1 MAVPLAE
8 TRDRPAGGA
17 AAPARERPADAS
29 SSVPDVSV
37 IVPVHSPLAQLTD
50 VVRSLS
56 AELERLGR
64 SYEFLL
70 VFDGVR
76 GRAWGEALELASAP
90 GARVRT
96 IGLQQTFGDSVCL
109 SAGFE
114 QAQGRVILTS
124 PQYVQIDP
132 HELGAMLAALEQ
144 GADFVTPWR
153 HPRIDPYLNRVQSAF
168 FNWLMR
174 RVVHMRFHDLNCT
187 FRALRREVL
196 EELVLYG
203 DMYRFLPVI
212 AYRQGFRVVE
222 VKVRHLQEWGGA
234 GFFGAAVYARRLLD
248 ILGMVFLAKFTLRP
262 LRFFGAL
269 GAMLILPGGLLAGTM
284 TLQWLLGSEGLW
296 GRPMFQIAFMAII
309 LGVQIIGFGLVG
321 EIIIFTQA
329 RNLREY
335 RIERVYESRAVR
347 QETPANGTD
356 ADDGDGDG

>member
-1 MAVPLAE
+1 MRNRESATDP
-8 TRDRPAGGA
+8 
-17 AAPARERPADAS
+17 AAPRPGPEPVQRATL
-29 SSVPDVSV
+29 DVSV
-37 IVPVHSPLAQLTD
+37 IVPVHSPGAEVRD
-50 VVRSLS
+50 VVRALS
-56 AELERLGR
+56 AELDMLKR
-64 SYEFLL
+64 SHEFVL

-76 GRAWGEALELASAP
+76 GKAWADALELAAAP
-90 GARVRT
+90 GSRVRT
-96 IGLQQTFGDSVCL
+96 ISLQQSFGDSVCL

-114 QAQGRVILTS
+114 QARGRVILTS

-132 HELGAMLAALEQ
+132 HELGAMLAAIEA

-153 HPRIDPYLNRVQSAF
+153 HPRIDPYLNRIQSAF

-187 FRALRREVL
+187 FRALKREVL

-203 DMYRFLPVI
+203 DMFRFLPVI
-212 AYRQGFRVVE
+212 AYRQGFKVVE

-269 GAMLILPGGLLAGTM
+269 GAMLILPGGLVGAYM

-296 GRPMFQIAFMAII
+296 GRPMFQIAFMAVI
-309 LGVQIIGFGLVG
+309 LGVQIVGFGLVG

-335 RIERVYESRAVR
+335 RVERVYESRASG
-347 QETPANGTD
+347 EEPSEE
-356 ADDGDGDG
+356 DGRGAGR

>member
-1 MAVPLAE
+1 
-8 TRDRPAGGA
+8 
-17 AAPARERPADAS
+17 
-29 SSVPDVSV
+29 
-37 IVPVHSPLAQLTD
+37 
-50 VVRSLS
+50 
-56 AELERLGR
+56 
-64 SYEFLL
+64 
-70 VFDGVR
+70 
-76 GRAWGEALELASAP
+76 
-90 GARVRT
+90 
-96 IGLQQTFGDSVCL
+96 
-109 SAGFE
+109 
-114 QAQGRVILTS
+114 VILTS

-132 HELGAMLAALEQ
+132 KLGAML
-144 GADFVTPWR
+144 GARAGRRLRTPG
-153 HPRIDPYLNRVQSAF
+153 HPRIDPYLNRIQSAF

-269 GAMLILPGGLLAGTM
+269 GAMLIIPGGAGRDHD
-284 TLQWLLGSEGLW
+284 LQWLLAARALGPADVPDRVHGV
-296 GRPMFQIAFMAII
+296 I

-329 RNLREY
+329 RNLRSTASSALREPLGAAGVAGAGPEG
-335 RIERVYESRAVR
+335 RSPWAAESG
-347 QETPANGTD
+347 ED
-356 ADDGDGDG
+356 AARGA

>member
-1 MAVPLAE
+1 
-8 TRDRPAGGA
+8 
-17 AAPARERPADAS
+17 
-29 SSVPDVSV
+29 
-37 IVPVHSPLAQLTD
+37 
-50 VVRSLS
+50 
-56 AELERLGR
+56 
-64 SYEFLL
+64 
-70 VFDGVR
+70 VR
-76 GRAWGEALELASAP
+76 GKAWSEALALAGEP
-90 GARVRT
+90 GSRVRT
-96 IGLQQTFGDSVCL
+96 VGLQQSFGDSVCL
-109 SAGFE
+109 SAGFA
-114 QAQGRVILTS
+114 QAHGRVILTS

-132 HELGAMLAALEQ
+132 HEVGALLRAVEE

-153 HPRIDPYLNRVQSAF
+153 HPRIDPYLNRIQSAF

-269 GAMLILPGGLLAGTM
+269 GAMLILPGGLTVSAM

-296 GRPMFQIAFMAII
+296 GRPVFQIAFMAVI

-335 RIERVYESRAVR
+335 RIERIYESRAVTEEGR
-347 QETPANGTD
+347 AEETG
-356 ADDGDGDG
+356 ADERGRPG

>member
-1 MAVPLAE
+1 MAVPVVEQGSRAVQGSA
-8 TRDRPAGGA
+8 TPAQAG
-17 AAPARERPADAS
+17 
-29 SSVPDVSV
+29 VDVSV
-37 IVPVHSPLAQLTD
+37 IVPVHSPAAQVRD
-50 VVRSLS
+50 VVRALS
-56 AELERLGR
+56 AELERLGK
-64 SYEFLL
+64 SYEFVL

-76 GRAWGEALELASAP
+76 GKAWSDALELASLP
-90 GARVRT
+90 LARVRS
-96 IGLQQTFGDSVCL
+96 IGLQQSFGDSVCL

-114 QAQGRVILTS
+114 QSSGRVILTS
-124 PQYVQIDP
+124 PHYVQIDP
-132 HELGAMLAALEQ
+132 HEVGALLKALDE
-144 GADFVTPWR
+144 GAEFVTTWR
-153 HPRIDPYLNRVQSAF
+153 HPRIDPYLNRIQSAF

-269 GAMLILPGGLLAGTM
+269 GAMLIIPGGLATAYM
-284 TLQWLLGSEGLW
+284 TLQWLLGSDGLW
-296 GRPMFQIAFMAII
+296 GRPMFQIAFMAVI
-309 LGVQIIGFGLVG
+309 LGVQIVGFGLVG

-335 RIERVYESRAVR
+335 RVERVYESRPAAEVAGEPGPKTDER
-347 QETPANGTD
+347 ANG
-356 ADDGDGDG
+356 